1 MFNKFLEGRRNIKSV
16 ILGDYEVCK
25 SEDVIYI
32 IKDIDTERDLTS
44 FKEAMRS
51 PNSSKWLMAIGDE

>member
-1 MFNKFLEGRRNIKSV
+1 M
-16 ILGDYEVCK
+16 ILHNCEVYV

-32 IKDIDTERDLTS
+32 IKDIDTKSDLTS